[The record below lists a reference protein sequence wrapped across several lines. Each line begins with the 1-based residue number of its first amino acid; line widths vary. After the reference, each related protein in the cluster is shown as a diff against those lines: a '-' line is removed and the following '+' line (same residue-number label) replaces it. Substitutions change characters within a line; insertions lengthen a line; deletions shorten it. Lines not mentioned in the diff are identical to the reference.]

1 MKYSYFTPPM
11 KNPFATIEKH
21 RKAVADTEKR
31 LAGLDVEK
39 TDDSAEISYL
49 EEKLHYLEM
58 LFIEYI

>member
-1 MKYSYFTPPM
+1 MNYSYFTPPM

-21 RKAVADTEKR
+21 RKAVDDTKRRLEK
-31 LAGLDVEK
+31 LDVEK

-58 LFIEYI
+58 LFIEYV